1 MQEQTGQESFRYVY
15 RHFLIAEIS
24 MNLSY
29 LLAALHILTFGIGF
43 YAIWSRANAFKK
55 LREVSG
61 LNTVFKADNLWGV
74 AALLWIATGLW
85 RAFGGLE
92 KGSHYYLHSNTF
104 IAKMVLFLLVVIIEI
119 KPMVTLI
126 QWRIRKR
133 KSEPM
138 DLSSARL
145 LARLSHIELG
155 LLVIIVFLATAMA
168 RGIGY

>member
-1 MQEQTGQESFRYVY
+1 
-15 RHFLIAEIS
+15 

-43 YAIWSRANAFKK
+43 YGIWSRANALTK
-55 LREVSG
+55 LKDASG
-61 LNTVFKADNLWGV
+61 LSEVFKADSLWGL

-92 KGSHYYLHSNTF
+92 KGSYYYLHSKTF
-104 IAKMVLFLLVVIIEI
+104 IAKMVLFLLVFIIEI

-126 QWRIRKR
+126 QWRIKKR
-133 KSEPM
+133 TNETI
-138 DLSSARL
+138 DFSSARL

-155 LLVIIVFLATAMA
+155 LVAIIVFLATAMA
-168 RGIGY
+168 RGLGY

>member
-1 MQEQTGQESFRYVY
+1 
-15 RHFLIAEIS
+15 

-29 LLAALHILTFGIGF
+29 FLAALHILTFGLGF
-43 YAIWSRANAFKK
+43 YAIWSRANALKK
-55 LREVSG
+55 LKDAAG
-61 LNTVFKADNLWGV
+61 LNDVFKADTLWGI

-104 IAKMVLFLLVVIIEI
+104 IAKMILFLFVFIIEI

-133 KSEPM
+133 KNETI
-138 DLSSARL
+138 DFSSARL

-155 LLVIIVFLATAMA
+155 LVVIIVFLATAMA

>member
-1 MQEQTGQESFRYVY
+1 
-15 RHFLIAEIS
+15 

-43 YAIWSRANAFKK
+43 YGIWSRANALKK
-55 LREVSG
+55 LKDTSG
-61 LNTVFKADNLWGV
+61 LNEVFKADSLWGL

-92 KGSHYYLHSNTF
+92 KGSHYYLHSKTF
-104 IAKMVLFLLVVIIEI
+104 IAKMILFLLVFIIEI

-126 QWRIRKR
+126 QWRTKKR
-133 KSEPM
+133 KNETIDFSP
-138 DLSSARL
+138 ARL

-155 LLVIIVFLATAMA
+155 LVAIIVFLATAMA
-168 RGIGY
+168 RGLGY

>member
-1 MQEQTGQESFRYVY
+1 
-15 RHFLIAEIS
+15 

-29 LLAALHILTFGIGF
+29 FLAALHILTFGLGF
-43 YAIWSRANAFKK
+43 YAIWSRANALKK
-55 LREVSG
+55 LKDASG
-61 LNTVFKADNLWGV
+61 LNDVFKADNLWGI

-85 RAFGGLE
+85 RTFGGLE

-104 IAKMVLFLLVVIIEI
+104 IAKMILFLFVFIIEI

-133 KSEPM
+133 KNETI
-138 DLSSARL
+138 DFSSARL

-155 LLVIIVFLATAMA
+155 LVVIIVFLATAMA